1 MNTFNSPEMEEK
13 FLNLINNINEN
24 IKNQY
29 QSLKD
34 HKQDRQTIT
43 ASIHHLPEGPGIKP
57 GKAIR
62 CIKSEKGEIN
72 HFYSQVHVEDAK
84 ESISKLQELEPIGE
98 LIQSLLL
105 LSRFSPGRLCATP
118 STAAHQA
125 PPSLGFSRQEHQQQV
140 NKCLLYHS
148 MFL

>member
-13 FLNLINNINEN
+13 FLNLIKIINEN

-43 ASIHHLPEGPGIKP
+43 ASIHCLPEGPGIKP

-84 ESISKLQELEPIGE
+84 ESISKLQELELIGE

-105 LSRFSPGRLCATP
+105 LLLLSRFSRVRLCATP
-118 STAAHQA
+118 EMAAHQA
-125 PPSLGFSRQEHQQQV
+125 PPSLGF
-140 NKCLLYHS
+140 
-148 MFL
+148 

>member
-13 FLNLINNINEN
+13 FLNLIKSINEN

-29 QSLKD
+29 QSLKN

-43 ASIHHLPEGPGIKP
+43 AYIHCLPAEPGIKP
-57 GKAIR
+57 GKAVI
-62 CIKSEKGEIN
+62 CIKAEKGEIN

-84 ESISKLQELEPIGE
+84 ESISKLQELELIGE

-105 LSRFSPGRLCATP
+105 LLLLSRFGRVRLCATP
-118 STAAHQA
+118 EMAAHQA
-125 PPSLGFSRQEHQQQV
+125 PPSLGF
-140 NKCLLYHS
+140 
-148 MFL
+148 